1 MTDDG
6 QRRDIDDVRGE
17 LRRLGYLSDRFDRFL
32 LQDAL
37 RPRPSGRAMLFAAG
51 RVAVLAGL
59 VVAAVL
65 ALVLAAVN
73 GNLTTTPFDLLP
85 LFLHLLP
92 PVALASGAAFLALAA
107 LLLAV
112 LRFYPVRRI
121 ETLSL
126 VTSAL
131 AAAALGALL
140 AARLLELAH
149 GGVGVGW
156 LVGAAVL
163 AALVVAAVAKVVHGA
178 LLALVM
184 RWTRAVPERRAL
196 SRRFVA
202 AGLLVV
208 AGVLVLPPLLS
219 ARQQP
224 HPAPVSM
231 PAAPGESVLLV
242 GVDGVLGEELDY
254 LLASGR
260 LPQAQA
266 LLDSGGR
273 LFRYPRSEAAPAS
286 FWTSV
291 ATGHG
296 AADHGVTSVDS
307 FRPLGVATPL
317 SRSGPLRPYWSR
329 VAVPLG
335 LAEYRPLLSTRRD
348 VFTFWELAARGG
360 DPVVAVNWWS
370 TFPAEALPG
379 LVVAHG
385 AYQLLHPEDG
395 GDGAGAGDVPGA
407 VSNGVPGG
415 VIAPP
420 EARTEMAALARR
432 AAAALEGD
440 GGGGQ
445 PLEGDGETDGE
456 GGDEGEGGAP
466 PVPAALP
473 AEARPFLLP
482 AVLAPDRFYR
492 RALLAGLDADT
503 RAAALYLPGPDIAAA
518 GWRWTD
524 LAFGDLLARELAAAD
539 HTLGRALDLQR
550 PGTVILVVDPGR
562 RRPARAEGDEA
573 GDGGG
578 AEGRILVWTA
588 AGCAAD
594 GAEGRAPAADGLPA
608 LDPREVASALLR
620 SLGLPQSAELPPPPA
635 ACPWPPAPTTL
646 PSFGSRHPAQAP
658 GEGPGASDP
667 DEYLESLR
675 ALGYL

>member
-1 MTDDG
+1 MTNEG

-37 RPRPSGRAMLFAAG
+37 RPRPSGRALLLAAG

-73 GNLTTTPFDLLP
+73 GNLATTPFDLLP

-92 PVALASGAAFLALAA
+92 PVALASGLAFLVLSG

-126 VTSAL
+126 VIAAA
-131 AAAALGALL
+131 AAAALAAFL
-140 AARLLELAH
+140 AARLLELAQ
-149 GGVGVGW
+149 GGVGAEW
-156 LVGAAVL
+156 LVSAALL

-184 RWTRAVPERRAL
+184 RWTRAIPERRAL
-196 SRRFVA
+196 SRRFVT

-208 AGVLVLPPLLS
+208 AVVLVLPPLLS

-224 HPAPVSM
+224 HPEPVSM
-231 PAAPGESVLLV
+231 PSAPGVPVLVV

-254 LLASGR
+254 LLAAGR
-260 LPQAQA
+260 LPHARA
-266 LLDSGGR
+266 LLASGGR
-273 LFRYPRSEAAPAS
+273 LYRYSRSDAAPAS

-291 ATGHG
+291 ATGHA
-296 AADHGVTSVDS
+296 AADHGVISVDS
-307 FRPLGVATPL
+307 FRPLGLATPL

-329 VAVPLG
+329 IAVPLG
-335 LAEYRPLLSTRRD
+335 LAEYRPLLSTRRH

-370 TFPAEALPG
+370 TFPAEPLPG

-385 AYQLLHPEDG
+385 AYQLLHGGVETG
-395 GDGAGAGDVPGA
+395 AGDGAAIPGSGAG
-407 VSNGVPGG
+407 GVPEG
-415 VIAPP
+415 VIAPAG
-420 EARTEMAALARR
+420 ARDEMARLARR
-432 AAAALEGD
+432 AAAVLGRGAAD
-440 GGGGQ
+440 GAA
-445 PLEGDGETDGE
+445 E
-456 GGDEGEGGAP
+456 
-466 PVPAALP
+466 VSIPAALP
-473 AEARPFLLP
+473 AEARSFLLP

-492 RALLAGLDADT
+492 QALLAGLDADT

-518 GWRWTD
+518 GWRWND
-524 LAFGDLLARELAAAD
+524 LAFGDLLAAELGAAD
-539 HTLGRALDLQR
+539 RTLGRAVAVQA
-550 PGTVILVVDPGR
+550 PGAVVLIFDPGR
-562 RRPARAEGDEA
+562 RRPAPAEGDEA
-573 GDGGG
+573 GEAGEV
-578 AEGRILVWTA
+578 EGRILVWTA
-588 AGCAAD
+588 EGCARAGD
-594 GAEGRAPAADGLPA
+594 PGDAGAGGELPS
-608 LDPREVASALLR
+608 LDPRAVASALLR

-635 ACPWPPAPTTL
+635 GCPWPPAPATL
-646 PSFGSRHPAQAP
+646 PSFGSRHPAASP
-658 GEGPGASDP
+658 GTGPGAGDP